1 MRAHLR
7 ITASAALLLCAAILH
22 ADDWPQWRGPN
33 RDNVWAETGILETFP
48 VDGLKARWRAKIGPG
63 WSSPVVAKGKV
74 YVTDSELMKPKAK
87 ERVHCFEETTG
98 KALWTFAYEVTY
110 PDWAFPE
117 RGPTATPIVHDGKVY
132 ALGNK
137 GDLHCLDAL
146 KGDVLWKR
154 NLEKENDVQD
164 RHGQFAEKEA

>member
-1 MRAHLR
+1 MGLAHTR
-7 ITASAALLLCAAILH
+7 ITLFGLPALLMLCAGVLR

-48 VDGLKARWRAKIGPG
+48 AEGLKPRWVAKVGPG

-87 ERVHCFEETTG
+87 ERVHCFEEQTG
-98 KALWTFAYEVTY
+98 KPLWTHSYDVIY

-117 RGPTATPIVHDGKVY
+117 RGPTATPIVQGGKLY
-132 ALGNK
+132 TLGNK
-137 GDLHCLDAL
+137 GDLCCLDAL
-146 KGDVLWKR
+146 NGDLVW
-154 NLEKENDVQD
+154 
-164 RHGQFAEKEA
+164 